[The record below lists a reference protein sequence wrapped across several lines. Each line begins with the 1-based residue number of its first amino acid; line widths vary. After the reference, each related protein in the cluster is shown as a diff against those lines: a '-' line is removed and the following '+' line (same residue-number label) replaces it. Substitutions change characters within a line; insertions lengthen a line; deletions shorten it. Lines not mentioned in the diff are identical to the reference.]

1 MNSNLQ
7 DAFRGCLIGGACGD
21 ALGYP
26 VEFMRLKEIKKRFG
40 PEGILK
46 LEGKNGAAVISDDTQ
61 MTLFTAAGLLEAG
74 RRKAQLNSPQWQ
86 QAMWELLREWK
97 DTQSFDRKI
106 KKRYSWLW
114 KVSALHER
122 RAPGITCLSAL
133 EEEEPGT
140 FDKPKNNSKGCGGVM
155 RTAPVGLFFSPKRHT
170 RMEILKGG
178 ALAAVQTHGHLM
190 GCLPAG
196 MLSLMVNDAA
206 YAPEKSLKEIAR
218 EALRDT
224 LRFGRALSGEENI
237 LQSFQILMENAEKLS
252 ETEPDPVLALKQLG
266 EGWVGDEALAAAVYC
281 VLRFPEDFSSC
292 LAAAVNHD
300 GDSDST
306 GAIAGNLLGARLGY
320 ERIRRDFSLDSLE
333 RVDVILKMAD
343 ELYRESPEA

>member
-224 LRFGRALSGEENI
+224 LRFGRALSGAEEVFTE
-237 LQSFQILMENAEKLS
+237 LSGSDGERGEAFRDRTGSGSGAE
-252 ETEPDPVLALKQLG
+252 AAGRGLG
-266 EGWVGDEALAAAVYC
+266 RRRGPCGGG
-281 VLRFPEDFSSC
+281 VLRSAFSGGFFFLPC
-292 LAAAVNHD
+292 
-300 GDSDST
+300 G
-306 GAIAGNLLGARLGY
+306 GG
-320 ERIRRDFSLDSLE
+320 EPRRGQRFHRSHRGKPSGG
-333 RVDVILKMAD
+333 RVWGM
-343 ELYRESPEA
+343 RESVGSFLWIRWRGRM

>member
-1 MNSNLQ
+1 
-7 DAFRGCLIGGACGD
+7 
-21 ALGYP
+21 
-26 VEFMRLKEIKKRFG
+26 
-40 PEGILK
+40 
-46 LEGKNGAAVISDDTQ
+46 
-61 MTLFTAAGLLEAG
+61 
-74 RRKAQLNSPQWQ
+74 
-86 QAMWELLREWK
+86 MWELLREWK

-218 EALRDT
+218 EAL
-224 LRFGRALSGEENI
+224 
-237 LQSFQILMENAEKLS
+237 Q
-252 ETEPDPVLALKQLG
+252 
-266 EGWVGDEALAAAVYC
+266 
-281 VLRFPEDFSSC
+281 
-292 LAAAVNHD
+292 
-300 GDSDST
+300 
-306 GAIAGNLLGARLGY
+306 
-320 ERIRRDFSLDSLE
+320 
-333 RVDVILKMAD
+333 
-343 ELYRESPEA
+343 